1 MIHLKRLAFGLAVTA
16 IGLTI
21 GCAVTL
27 GYYGDL
33 IPMGVLFG
41 LGLAY
46 GVGSLWVEDK

>member
-27 GYYGDL
+27 AYYGDP

-41 LGLAY
+41 LVLAY
-46 GVGSLWVEDK
+46 AIGYSIMEDK